1 MNDTNKTIIKGTQK
15 SNEIMDKRVSG
26 KKLKEKRN
34 GKWKLRIKESE
45 D

>member
-1 MNDTNKTIIKGTQK
+1 MNDTNKTIIEGTQK

-26 KKLKEKRN
+26 KKIKREK
-34 GKWKLRIKESE
+34 KWKAEVK